1 MKLIL
6 AIIRPEKLDDVK
18 RALEEAGI
26 YPLTVV
32 EVRGR
37 GEQKGIT
44 IMYRGRPINI
54 DLIPKVELQI
64 VVKDEDVEKVVDII
78 TKTAR
83 TGRPGDGR
91 IFIIPVEESIRV
103 RTGEKEK

>member
-6 AIIRPEKLDDVK
+6 AIIRPEKLEDVK

-44 IMYRGRPINI
+44 IMYRGRPITI

-64 VVKDEDVEKVVDII
+64 VVRDEDVEKVVDII

-103 RTGEKEK
+103 RTGEREK